1 MQAPFLLIPPLLLR
15 LCLLFRRRPGVFSF
29 LCVRW
34 VPENRNSSSSRH
46 HRRRRPDCLLSV
58 QKQYY
63 CYGRLQCR
71 AVPGRAAGRRTRRV
85 HSLKETRERGIKILS
100 CGIRSWF
107 FCCFLETGWFV
118 VHQAHLITSRP
129 PLAYAGFFSSFR
141 CRSKLSA
148 AGRS

>member
-63 CYGRLQCR
+63 YYGRLQCR

-107 FCCFLETGWFV
+107 FCLLLGNRLVRRSPGAFNN
-118 VHQAHLITSRP
+118 ITSSP
-129 PLAYAGFFSSFR
+129 GI
-141 CRSKLSA
+141 CRLLLLISLPV
-148 AGRS
+148 